1 MPTRLANVRVSIRAM
16 TETKDGNWK
25 TPVKSWAHVRY
36 QRMLTLAPISGRES
50 LKEGRALNE
59 ALWAASA
66 RDKPVIKDT
75 DRIVT
80 LDATGADAL
89 VLEVLKVQPRGP
101 RQELLLRLTGEQQ
114 PA

>member
-1 MPTRLANVRVSIRAM
+1 MPARLTNVRVSIRAM
-16 TETKDGNWK
+16 TETKDAAWK
-25 TPVKSWAHVRY
+25 TPIKSWAHVRF
-36 QRMLTLAPISGRES
+36 QRMLTLAPTSGREA
-50 LKEGRALNE
+50 LKEARAVNE
-59 ALWAASA
+59 ALWAATA
-66 RDKPVIKDT
+66 RDKPVITDT

-80 LDATGADAL
+80 LTAAGADDL